1 MPLPM
6 VKLECPYERRIFPY
20 LLNPLTARDELW
32 LMGRDGYYGTIHSEL
47 DSTLLQFVLPT
58 SSVLVPDAP
67 IEVLSELAQFL
78 HTGRQGRYDCVIL
91 GDLHEY
97 VRAGSQ

>member
-32 LMGRDGYYGTIHSEL
+32 LMGRDGYYVTVHSEL
-47 DSTLLQFVLPT
+47 ASTLLQFVLPT

-67 IEVLSELAQFL
+67 IEVLSELAQLL
-78 HTGRQGRYDCVIL
+78 HTGR
-91 GDLHEY
+91 
-97 VRAGSQ
+97 

>member
-1 MPLPM
+1 MLTMPLPM

-32 LMGRDGYYGTIHSEL
+32 LMGRDGDYVTVHYEL
-47 DSTLLQFVLPT
+47 ASTLLQLVLPT

-67 IEVLSELAQFL
+67 IVVLSELAQLL
-78 HTGRQGRYDCVIL
+78 HTGR
-91 GDLHEY
+91 
-97 VRAGSQ
+97 